1 MAWALQS
8 GTNDTNRKHNS
19 RRSLDNVTL
28 SSDGKYAW
36 GLAQVRGNKEV
47 EVETPDEEEEVVD
60 GEVTDGGETD
70 GEGDVDDLEDIAE
83 EMSGAKAM
91 VQGSA
96 LILGISTLLGLF

>member
-36 GLAQVRGNKEV
+36 GLAQVGGDKEE

-70 GEGDVDDLEDIAE
+70 GDDDVDDPEDIVE
-83 EMSGAKAM
+83 GMSGAQAM

-96 LILGISTLLGLF
+96 LILGISSMLGLF

>member
-36 GLAQVRGNKEV
+36 GLAQVGGEKEE
-47 EVETPDEEEEVVD
+47 EVETSDEEEEVVD
-60 GEVTDGGETD
+60 GEVTDGGESD
-70 GEGDVDDLEDIAE
+70 GEGDDDDIEDIVE
-83 EMSGAKAM
+83 GMSGAQAM
-91 VQGSA
+91 FQGSA
-96 LILGISTLLGLF
+96 LIFGISTMLGLF

>member
-36 GLAQVRGNKEV
+36 GLAQVGGEKEEV
-47 EVETPDEEEEVVD
+47 VETVDEEEEVID
-60 GEVTDGGETD
+60 GEETDGGETD
-70 GEGDVDDLEDIAE
+70 GEGDDDDIEDIVE
-83 EMSGAKAM
+83 GMSGAQAM
-91 VQGSA
+91 IQGSA